1 MTIDIDPQA
10 IDGLLPW
17 TTLLTIAGASSVIAW
32 MLRRASTFSLTP
44 RMTYGIAL
52 RVVLWSL
59 LGGRLFHVIDHI
71 GFYAD
76 VPFQAF
82 YLWNGGQSLWGA
94 LIVGAGGAL
103 WHAKRSGADLR
114 AFAQDLTLAGL
125 AVVVAGRLGDFIA
138 GERLGTG
145 TSLPWAV
152 SYANERSVSFGVG
165 GAHPVALYEA
175 LLAAVMLVVLV
186 RFRHRLETKWPG
198 STIDIGFAGYA
209 AGRFLIGFATV
220 NDTTWGFG
228 FSQWLA
234 LIVLA
239 VIGLYAFRG
248 SAWSRMLGARTK
260 TKEHTPGDTR

>member
-1 MTIDIDPQA
+1 MTIDINPHA
-10 IDGLLPW
+10 FGVVLPW
-17 TTLLTIAGASSVIAW
+17 TTLLTIAGAFGAIAW
-32 MLRRASTFSLTP
+32 MLRRAPTFGLTP
-44 RMTYGIAL
+44 RATYGIAL
-52 RVVLWSL
+52 RVALWSL

-94 LIVGAGGAL
+94 LIVGAVGAL
-103 WHAKRSGADLR
+103 WHAKRSGADVR
-114 AFAQDLTLAGL
+114 AFASDLTLAGL

-152 SYANERSVSFGVG
+152 TYANERSVSNGAG
-165 GAHPVALYEA
+165 GTHPVALYEA
-175 LLAAVMLVVLV
+175 LLAVVVLVVLV
-186 RFRHRLETKWPG
+186 RIRHRLETKWPG
-198 STIDIGFAGYA
+198 WSIDIAFAGYA
-209 AGRFLIGFATV
+209 AGRFLIGFVTV
-220 NDTTWGFG
+220 DDTTWGLD

-248 SAWSRMLGARTK
+248 NARSRMLGARTK
-260 TKEHTPGDTR
+260 TKEPTPGENI